1 MGDRCGKCTFR
12 ILPVEYI
19 RIYGFYQW
27 ILPVEYSVIPLST
40 YGGRSD
46 SAAAAAY
53 SGYNL
58 MIMIH

>member
-1 MGDRCGKCTFR
+1 
-12 ILPVEYI
+12 VEYI